1 MVPLSITSFIEVS
14 LACICASLATLRPL
28 LQKLGLGSSS
38 KSLTRV
44 GAAPDISRPGCGG
57 GGGGEGRRDTW
68 VGLGSSESSKKGVVE
83 MEVFGWFG
91 GGGGGRR
98 GDGEVGVVVLGS
110 VEGGMKGGRDGGW
123 V

>member
-1 MVPLSITSFIEVS
+1 M
-14 LACICASLATLRPL
+14 
-28 LQKLGLGSSS
+28 
-38 KSLTRV
+38 
-44 GAAPDISRPGCGG
+44 
-57 GGGGEGRRDTW
+57 
-68 VGLGSSESSKKGVVE
+68 GLGSSESSKKGVVE

-110 VEGGMKGGRDGGW
+110 VEGGMKGGMKGGRDGGW